1 MDVGNPSNF
10 VRVLELF
17 DNDFKQIQNKI
28 SSFRISDEITK
39 KTISEVYENHN
50 YLLDPHGA
58 VAYTALDLYLK
69 ENPTEKGII
78 LETAHTLKFNNVVE
92 PIIGEEIEI
101 HLNVKTLLEKTKNSI
116 LISPTFQCLSN
127 ELLKW
132 V

>member
-1 MDVGNPSNF
+1 M
-10 VRVLELF
+10 
-17 DNDFKQIQNKI
+17 
-28 SSFRISDEITK
+28 
-39 KTISEVYENHN
+39 
-50 YLLDPHGA
+50 
-58 VAYTALDLYLK
+58 K

-78 LETAHTLKFNNVVE
+78 LETAHPLKFNNVVE

-101 HLNVKTLLEKTKNSI
+101 PLNVKTLLEKTKNSI